1 MPSLP
6 HIAQGAP
13 CKALCSLDGTVRQ
26 TSGWCAEMVLLCVC
40 VCVCVCAAET
50 VSLSAFTRPFKQVIY
65 TSMALGVAG
74 AFLFAGTYVP
84 TRSGA

>member
-1 MPSLP
+1 
-6 HIAQGAP
+6 
-13 CKALCSLDGTVRQ
+13 
-26 TSGWCAEMVLLCVC
+26 MVLLCVC